1 MKKFLLL
8 CISILQVAFLPLFAQ
23 HTLSGTI
30 LSKTDGAPIEMA
42 TIRLFVY
49 PPKDM
54 PAPPAGMP
62 SPPAGMPAPPAGM
75 PGMPADM
82 PDSILV
88 QGAQT
93 TYDGL
98 FVLNNIRPGA
108 YKLYIS
114 SVGFNEEVREIKMP
128 NANLDLPVI
137 RLTEQVQHLA
147 EVSVQGRA
155 AEMTVKGDTI
165 EYNTAAYQVSET
177 ATVEELLKKMNGV
190 EVDKEGN
197 VTVNGEEIKA
207 VRIDGKKFFGNDVQ
221 TATKNIPA
229 DMIDKI
235 QVIDEKSDMAK
246 LTGFEDDETER
257 IINLSLKQ
265 NRKQGLFGN
274 YSGALGA
281 DLITDNG
288 NWFDYDN
295 QFFSN
300 DFRYG
305 ANIFTNLLLGESQTT
320 IVGGANNTNEIRS
333 GRGRGPFGGQNA
345 GITASENLGVNT
357 NIDLTSKLDKK
368 DSKTELLLGGDA
380 SFNHSN
386 NDTRTLSNKE
396 SYSEEATYIDRDSTV
411 KLSQSWDAQMRL
423 EMEYQIDSMN
433 KIILRPQ
440 ISYFNSTYAQTNDY
454 VFDRDT
460 VRINDGY
467 QNKNS
472 LQEDI
477 NAALRATYNHKF
489 AKPGRALTMQGNVS
503 FKNSKGETDTYAW
516 DRMTQSAL
524 VDQYTLSGNNAISYS
539 LRASYVEPI
548 YQKNHFLEM
557 VLGFSGNNRNSVKDQ
572 YSMDSITGEYQYD
585 SVYSNTLS
593 NNMYT
598 EQLELNYRWVSE
610 KIDLTAGAR
619 VLATQTHSTTY
630 YGDLLARDTLYN
642 RFNWSPNLRF
652 RYKFGRKEFAR
663 IVYRGN
669 VNQPSIQ
676 QMEPVRNNSDAM
688 NETVGN
694 LGLNPA
700 FNHNLFAMYSRFNQ
714 DKFSSFMTGL
724 RANLT
729 QDALVNNTIY
739 DQTGKRYMQTVNAD
753 MLPWNLGWDMMTN
766 TPFCKKMF
774 QFHSRTAISYNQRV
788 AYVLREQNATEIA
801 QLIAANQLPL
811 GEASKTGNFRMSSD
825 LALRFTHQIVD
836 IGIKNTNIYS
846 LTHNSLNK
854 KNISHIGDWIVT
866 GDVTFHLPKSWN
878 IATDISYTSRHGYEG
893 LTDVNEVVWN
903 ASIDKSWNNAT
914 LTLKVYDLL
923 HDKKNIVQT
932 VSENSVSYQ
941 KFNTLPTYAMLT
953 FTYKLNRMGSLKAK
967 GAAGFMQDMIEGG
980 GPGGKRPPMGPPPM
994 F

>member
-8 CISILQVAFLPLFAQ
+8 CIFILQVAFVPLFAQ
-23 HTLSGTI
+23 HTLSGTL

-42 TIRLFVY
+42 TVRLFSY
-49 PPKDM
+49 HHL
-54 PAPPAGMP
+54 
-62 SPPAGMPAPPAGM
+62 
-75 PGMPADM
+75 
-82 PDSILV
+82 PDVNPETGKSLLDSTLV

-98 FVLNNIRPGA
+98 FVLTNIPQGKYR
-108 YKLYIS
+108 LIIS
-114 SVGFNEEVREIKMP
+114 SVGFAEMTKEIDMP
-128 NANLDLPVI
+128 NHNLDIPVI
-137 RLTEQVQHLA
+137 RLHEQVQHLA
-147 EVSVQGRA
+147 EVSVQGKA

-165 EYNTAAYQVSET
+165 EYNTAAYQVAET
-177 ATVEELLKKMNGV
+177 AMVEDLLKKMNGV
-190 EVDKEGN
+190 DVDKEGN
-197 VTVNGEEIKA
+197 VTINGEEIKA
-207 VRIDGKKFFGNDVQ
+207 VRIDGKKFFGDDVQ

-229 DMIDKI
+229 EMIEKI

-246 LTGFEDDETER
+246 LTGFEDDDTER
-257 IINLSLKQ
+257 IINLSLKKD
-265 NRKQGLFGN
+265 RKKGLFGN
-274 YSGALGA
+274 YSGALGT
-281 DLITDNG
+281 DLVTANEQ
-288 NWFDYDN
+288 WFGYSDPALGASPSERALH
-295 QFFSN
+295 FFQD
-300 DFRYG
+300 DFRYS
-305 ANIFTNLLLGESQTT
+305 ANIFTNILLGESQTT
-320 IVGGANNTNEIRS
+320 IIGSANNTNDIRS
-333 GRGRGPFGGQNA
+333 RRGRGAWGGQNA

-357 NIDLTSKLDKK
+357 NIDLTSKIQKK

-380 SFNHSN
+380 SFNHST

-396 SYSEEATYIDRDSTV
+396 SYSEQATYIDRDSTV

-440 ISYFNSTYAQTNDY
+440 ISYTNSSYAQTNDY
-454 VFDRDT
+454 VFDRDS

-477 NAALRATYNHKF
+477 SAALRATYNHKF
-489 AKPGRALTMQGNVS
+489 FKPGRTLTMQGNVN
-503 FKNSKGETDTYAW
+503 FKNTKGETDTYAW
-516 DRMTQSAL
+516 DYLTQSAL
-524 VDQYTLSGNNAISYS
+524 VDQYTLSGNNSLSYS

-557 VLGFSGNNRNSVKDQ
+557 VLSLSGSNRNSVKDQ
-572 YSMDSITGEYQYD
+572 YSMDSIKGDYQYD

-642 RFNWSPNLRF
+642 RWNWSPNLRF

-724 RANLT
+724 HANLT

-753 MLPWNLGWDMMTN
+753 MIPWNVGWDMMSN
-766 TPFCKKMF
+766 TPFHKKMF

-788 AYVLREQNATEIA
+788 AYVLREQNADEIA

-811 GEASKTGNFRMSSD
+811 GDASKTGNFRMSSD
-825 LALRFTHQIVD
+825 LALRFTHQLVD

-866 GDVTFHLPKSWN
+866 GDVTFHLPKAWN

-893 LTDVNEVVWN
+893 LTDVNEIVWN

-932 VSENSVSYQ
+932 ISENSVSYQ

-967 GAAGFMQDMIEGG
+967 GAAAWQQQMIENGH
-980 GPGGKRPPMGPPPM
+980 RPPMPPR
-994 F
+994 